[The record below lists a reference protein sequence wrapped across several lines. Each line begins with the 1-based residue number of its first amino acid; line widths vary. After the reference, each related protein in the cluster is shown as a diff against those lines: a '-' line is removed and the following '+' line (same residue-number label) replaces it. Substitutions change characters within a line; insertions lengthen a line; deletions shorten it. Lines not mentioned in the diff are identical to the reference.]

1 MTLSEPQ
8 TQFLHTINAYFFDK
22 FRVENP
28 ETIQVISLN
37 GSPVSYQA
45 KLLIKS
51 RIKPHAPLTFGT
63 AVCEIQKP
71 FLLIHKGRLD
81 DIIQLLCLI
90 V

>member
-1 MTLSEPQ
+1 MTLTEPQ

-22 FRVENP
+22 FRVEQP

-37 GSPVSYQA
+37 GKPVSYQA
-45 KLLIKS
+45 KLFIKS
-51 RIKPHAPLTFGT
+51 RIKSNPPLTLGT

-71 FLLIHKGRLD
+71 FLIIKKGRLD
-81 DIIQLLCLI
+81 DIIQLLCLM